1 MMKTTPYMMIRSTE
15 SLTHDCNDDR
25 IFSYAGTI
33 PIETY
38 CLTCHTELMA
48 VMAEDGERRKAPSN
62 DDIISFQN
70 CSKKPMLL
78 SIPSLKPPLS
88 RVQEHFGNY

>member
-1 MMKTTPYMMIRSTE
+1 MLRNTE
-15 SLTHDCNDDR
+15 NLSHNCNDDR

-62 DDIISFQN
+62 DGIISFQN
-70 CSKKPMLL
+70 CSEKPMSL
-78 SIPSLKPPLS
+78 SMVSLKPLTS
-88 RVQEHFGNY
+88 RVQELEVINP